1 MMCNSKTKDAT
12 RNRIVFSNGSN
23 PSRAR
28 DLFCRFF
35 RGGEM
40 GGVSAGWLAA
50 VQTGQ
55 SDDWHPAEGPAG
67 LLTPWIAPR
76 VPRRLLD
83 LITRLGSSRRLEA
96 GEYIYAPHEPVDRL
110 VVVRNGLTA
119 RAVVDP
125 ASSQPEAIAISPPG
139 RLGSGN
145 LNFFSG
151 RPCAGRYFALC
162 RSEIVSCPQS
172 LIRAMG
178 KADPELGWLIV
189 HYFELC
195 NLSDRLGFASQVM
208 LPVPTRL
215 KTLFLSWAVS
225 FGHEAE
231 RIDAP
236 GRWIRMPALMSRG
249 DMARVIHASLMSVDR
264 LLGEWRQGGLILRE
278 GAAVWVRPELLR
290 DAHAWLCRTEEDASL
305 HPRPRELSD
314 ALQPRA

>member
-1 MMCNSKTKDAT
+1 
-12 RNRIVFSNGSN
+12 
-23 PSRAR
+23 
-28 DLFCRFF
+28 
-35 RGGEM
+35 M
-40 GGVSAGWLAA
+40 GGVSASWLAA
-50 VQTGQ
+50 AQAAQ
-55 SDDWHPAEGPAG
+55 SDDWDAVEGPNG

-76 VPRRLLD
+76 VPRRVAE
-83 LITRLGSSRRLEA
+83 LISRLGNSRRLEA
-96 GEYIYAPHEPVDRL
+96 GEYIYAPHDRVDRL
-110 VVVRNGLTA
+110 VLVRNGLTA

-178 KADPELGWLIV
+178 KSDPELGLLLV

-195 NLSDRLGFASQVM
+195 NLSDRLAFASQVM
-208 LPVPTRL
+208 LDVPTRL
-215 KTLFLSWAVS
+215 KTLLLSWAVS

-231 RIDAP
+231 RADTS
-236 GRWIRMPALMSRG
+236 GRWIRMPALMARG

-264 LLGEWRQGGLILRE
+264 LLGEWRQTGQILRE
-278 GAAVWVRPELLR
+278 GEVAWVRPELLR
-290 DAHAWLCRTEEDASL
+290 DAHSWLCRTEEEASL
-305 HPRPRELSD
+305 HPRPRELSEV
-314 ALQPRA
+314 LRPRP